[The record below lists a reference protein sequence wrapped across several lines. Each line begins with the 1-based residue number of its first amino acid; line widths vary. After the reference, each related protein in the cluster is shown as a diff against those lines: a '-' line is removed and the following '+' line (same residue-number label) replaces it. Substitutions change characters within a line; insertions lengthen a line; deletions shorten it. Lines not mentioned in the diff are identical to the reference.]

1 MIFKKITLFKYAE
14 GVSLMVC
21 ILFRVFVCMFVLKR
35 PVVYTGLD
43 IHGRDYII
51 GHALQNES
59 SSWPFYTRQQNAY
72 NTIFIL
78 VAQWMKILCIF
89 TLKAMRR
96 IICI

>member
-1 MIFKKITLFKYAE
+1 MIFKKITLFKYAK

-21 ILFRVFVCMFVLKR
+21 ILFRVFVCTLVLKR

-59 SSWPFYTRQQNAY
+59 SSWSFYTRQQNAY

-78 VAQWMKILCIF
+78 VAQ
-89 TLKAMRR
+89 
-96 IICI
+96 